1 MTSFKRSLW
10 LVAVVLC
17 LTQPLAAQ
25 EWTHWGADSRSS
37 RYSPA
42 DQINRENFE
51 DLEVAW
57 VWRGDNFGP
66 SVDYILRATP
76 IYVDGKLYT
85 VAGQRRT
92 VVAIEPATGET
103 LWTFREPTTKRWEY
117 SMRKNYGKGVA
128 FSEVD
133 GQGRI
138 YLVSPAFNL
147 HALHANNGRP
157 VEQFGNEGM
166 VDILDDF
173 GYPHDP
179 NLGIP
184 LETGY
189 VTSSSPA
196 IVVNGVI
203 VIGNTHQQGYY
214 QTRRENVPGHIMA
227 YDAKTGEF
235 LWKFNIIPQPGEFG
249 HDTWEND
256 AWSYTGNV
264 STWAPLSADPELGLV
279 YFATD
284 PPTNDFYGGFHPGA
298 NLFST
303 TIMAV
308 DVKTGK
314 RAWHFQT
321 VHHDIW
327 NYDNPT
333 APTLVDITQNGE
345 KIPVL
350 VQTTKQ
356 AFAYVLNRKTGE
368 PIWPIEE
375 RPVPQT
381 TVPGEKT
388 SPTQPFPTKPAAYD
402 KQGLTEDDLI
412 DFTPELRAEAVEVI
426 KKFKT
431 GPLFNPPLHRDNSD
445 GYVGSL
451 HCPGGA
457 TNIMGGAAVDP
468 ETAILY
474 VASVAGCS
482 SPNLVPGEEMDDP
495 DKEFKTGKTV
505 MRWVSG
511 PRAFG
516 RMSVQGLSILKPPYG
531 KITAIDL
538 NTGEHLWW
546 IPNGDTP
553 DFVKNHKALQGV
565 DIGNTGQRAH
575 ATALVTKTLL
585 MYGEGRNGEPRFHAV
600 NKKTSEHIGVVDIP
614 APTNQAPM
622 SYVHDGK
629 QYIVVAIA
637 SNTHP
642 GSLVALALAEE

>member
-1 MTSFKRSLW
+1 M
-10 LVAVVLC
+10 
-17 LTQPLAAQ
+17 
-25 EWTHWGADSRSS
+25 WTEIASCAPR
-37 RYSPA
+37 
-42 DQINRENFE
+42 Q
-51 DLEVAW
+51 
-57 VWRGDNFGP
+57 
-66 SVDYILRATP
+66 
-76 IYVDGKLYT
+76 
-85 VAGQRRT
+85 
-92 VVAIEPATGET
+92 
-103 LWTFREPTTKRWEY
+103 
-117 SMRKNYGKGVA
+117 KNYGKGVT

-412 DFTPELRAEAVEVI
+412 DFTPELRA
-426 KKFKT
+426 
-431 GPLFNPPLHRDNSD
+431 
-445 GYVGSL
+445 
-451 HCPGGA
+451 
-457 TNIMGGAAVDP
+457 
-468 ETAILY
+468 
-474 VASVAGCS
+474 
-482 SPNLVPGEEMDDP
+482 
-495 DKEFKTGKTV
+495 
-505 MRWVSG
+505 
-511 PRAFG
+511 
-516 RMSVQGLSILKPPYG
+516 
-531 KITAIDL
+531 
-538 NTGEHLWW
+538 
-546 IPNGDTP
+546 
-553 DFVKNHKALQGV
+553 
-565 DIGNTGQRAH
+565 
-575 ATALVTKTLL
+575 
-585 MYGEGRNGEPRFHAV
+585 
-600 NKKTSEHIGVVDIP
+600 
-614 APTNQAPM
+614 
-622 SYVHDGK
+622 
-629 QYIVVAIA
+629 
-637 SNTHP
+637 
-642 GSLVALALAEE
+642 